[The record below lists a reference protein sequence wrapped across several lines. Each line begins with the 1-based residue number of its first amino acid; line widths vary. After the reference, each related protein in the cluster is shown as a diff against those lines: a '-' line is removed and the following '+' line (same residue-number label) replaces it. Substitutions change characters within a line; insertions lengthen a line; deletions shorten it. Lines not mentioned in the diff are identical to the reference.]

1 MSKKYL
7 EFNRKVGIDFTTEL
21 ADVLHEKM
29 KTIGIKSDPE
39 ALFCN
44 LYDEKYSE
52 KLDDLIQCIIEDLT

>member
-1 MSKKYL
+1 MNKKYL
-7 EFNRKVGIDFTTEL
+7 EFNSKVGIDFTTEL
-21 ADVLHEKM
+21 ADILHEKL

-39 ALFCN
+39 ALLCN